1 MQKLHSTN
9 GHTSKH
15 ILTRFFGQIARAIWL
30 IFAFF
35 MLVWSLFAF
44 FYQLPFNMAG
54 FVLVAV
60 LWLVVGIYALLLEFK
75 NPWKSRILLALMF
88 IGVVIWWSSI
98 KPTLHRDWAPELAR
112 SVEAT
117 FDPINPD
124 IVHLQNIRNFEWI
137 APYEGKENW
146 ENGTYNVDDL
156 VGLDVYLSYWM
167 GPYIAHTLVGF
178 TFKDGRHLVF
188 SAEIRRTKEQSFS
201 AIGGFFKEFELIMIA
216 APEEDII
223 KLRTD
228 IRHENVYRYPINVR
242 QKKIKEL
249 FVNYLETA
257 DKLAHKAR
265 FYNTVTANCT
275 TVVFDMARILDPG
288 IPLDWRILFS
298 GQLPSYLYDLKV
310 VNTEKSLK
318 ELVDEAHIEPQIK
331 GRRDQYSVDIRH
343 SSVDAGRDSVDIRR
357 ARNTN
362 GN

>member
-88 IGVVIWWSSI
+88 IGVVLWWSSI

-124 IVHLQNIRNFEWI
+124 IVHLQNIRNFDWI

-228 IRHENVYRYPINVR
+228 IRHENVYRYPINVG
-242 QKKIKEL
+242 QEKIKAL

-257 DKLAHKAR
+257 DKLAHQAR

-310 VNTEKSLK
+310 VNTKKTSK

-331 GRRDQYSVDIRH
+331 GRRDQYSVDIR
-343 SSVDAGRDSVDIRR
+343 R

>member
-9 GHTSKH
+9 GNTSKH

-124 IVHLQNIRNFEWI
+124 IVHLQNIRNFDWI

-228 IRHENVYRYPINVR
+228 IRHENVYRYPIRVG
-242 QKKIKEL
+242 KEKIKNL
-249 FVNYLETA
+249 FLNYLETA
-257 DKLAHKAR
+257 DKLAHQAR
-265 FYNTVTANCT
+265 FYNTLTANCT

-318 ELVDEAHIEPQIK
+318 ELVDEAHIKPQIN
-331 GRRDQYSVDIRH
+331 GRRDQYSVDIRR
-343 SSVDAGRDSVDIRR
+343 VQ
-357 ARNTN
+357 NTN

>member
-88 IGVVIWWSSI
+88 IGVVLWWSSI

-228 IRHENVYRYPINVR
+228 IRHENVYRYPIRVG
-242 QKKIKEL
+242 KEKIKNL
-249 FVNYLETA
+249 FLNYLETA
-257 DKLAHKAR
+257 DKLAHQAR

-318 ELVDEAHIEPQIK
+318 ELVDEAHIKPQIN
-331 GRRDQYSVDIRH
+331 GRRDQYSVDIRR
-343 SSVDAGRDSVDIRR
+343 VQ
-357 ARNTN
+357 NTN

>member
-88 IGVVIWWSSI
+88 IGVIIWWSSI

-124 IVHLQNIRNFEWI
+124 IVHLQNIRNFDWI

-228 IRHENVYRYPINVR
+228 IRHENVYRYPISVG
-242 QKKIKEL
+242 KEKIKNL
-249 FVNYLETA
+249 FLNYLETA
-257 DKLAHKAR
+257 DKLAHQAR

-318 ELVDEAHIEPQIK
+318 ELVDEAHIKPQIN
-331 GRRDQYSVDIRH
+331 GRRDQYSVDIRR
-343 SSVDAGRDSVDIRR
+343 VQ
-357 ARNTN
+357 NTN

>member
-9 GHTSKH
+9 GYTSKH

-88 IGVVIWWSSI
+88 IGVIIWWSSI

-124 IVHLQNIRNFEWI
+124 IVHLQNIRNFDWI

-228 IRHENVYRYPINVR
+228 IRHENVYRYPISVG
-242 QKKIKEL
+242 KEKIKNL
-249 FVNYLETA
+249 FLNYLETA
-257 DKLAHKAR
+257 DKLAHQAR

-318 ELVDEAHIEPQIK
+318 ELVDEAHIKPQIN
-331 GRRDQYSVDIRH
+331 GRRDQYSVDIRR
-343 SSVDAGRDSVDIRR
+343 VQ
-357 ARNTN
+357 NTN

>member
-88 IGVVIWWSSI
+88 IGVVLWWSSI

-124 IVHLQNIRNFEWI
+124 IVHLQNIRNFDWI

-228 IRHENVYRYPINVR
+228 IRHENVYRYPISVG
-242 QKKIKEL
+242 KEKIKNL
-249 FVNYLETA
+249 FLNYLETA
-257 DKLAHKAR
+257 DKLAHQAR

-318 ELVDEAHIEPQIK
+318 ELVDEAHIKPQIN
-331 GRRDQYSVDIRH
+331 GRRDQYSVDIRR
-343 SSVDAGRDSVDIRR
+343 VQ
-357 ARNTN
+357 NTN

>member
-75 NPWKSRILLALMF
+75 TPWKSRILLALMF
-88 IGVVIWWSSI
+88 IGVIIWWSSI

-124 IVHLQNIRNFEWI
+124 IVHLQNIRNFDWI

-188 SAEIRRTKEQSFS
+188 SAEIRRTNEQSFS

-228 IRHENVYRYPINVR
+228 IRHENVYRYPISVG
-242 QKKIKEL
+242 KEKIKNL
-249 FVNYLETA
+249 FLNYLETA
-257 DKLAHKAR
+257 DKLAHQAR

-318 ELVDEAHIEPQIK
+318 ELVDEAHIKPQIN
-331 GRRDQYSVDIRH
+331 GRRDQYSVDIRQ
-343 SSVDAGRDSVDIRR
+343 VQ
-357 ARNTN
+357 NTN

>member
-9 GHTSKH
+9 GYTSKH

-75 NPWKSRILLALMF
+75 TPWKSRILLALMF
-88 IGVVIWWSSI
+88 IGVIIWWSSI

-124 IVHLQNIRNFEWI
+124 IVHLQNIRNFDWI

-228 IRHENVYRYPINVR
+228 IRHENVYRYPISVD
-242 QKKIKEL
+242 KEKIKNL
-249 FVNYLETA
+249 FLNYLETA
-257 DKLAHKAR
+257 DKLAHQAR

-318 ELVDEAHIEPQIK
+318 ELVDEAHIEPQIN
-331 GRRDQYSVDIRH
+331 GRRDQYSVDIRR
-343 SSVDAGRDSVDIRR
+343 VQ
-357 ARNTN
+357 NTN

>member
-9 GHTSKH
+9 GHKSKH

-60 LWLVVGIYALLLEFK
+60 LWLVVGIYALILEFK
-75 NPWKSRILLALMF
+75 APWKSRILLALMF
-88 IGVVIWWSSI
+88 IGVITWWSTI
-98 KPTLHRDWAPELAR
+98 RPTLHRDWAPELAR

-228 IRHENVYRYPINVR
+228 IRHENVYRYPINVG
-242 QKKIKEL
+242 KEKIKNL
-249 FVNYLETA
+249 FLNYLETA
-257 DKLAHKAR
+257 DKLAHQAR

-318 ELVDEAHIEPQIK
+318 ELVDEAHIKPQIN
-331 GRRDQYSVDIRH
+331 GRRDQYSVDIRR
-343 SSVDAGRDSVDIRR
+343 VQ
-357 ARNTN
+357 NTN

>member
-15 ILTRFFGQIARAIWL
+15 ILTRFFGQIARAIWV

-75 NPWKSRILLALMF
+75 NRWKSRILLALMF

-228 IRHENVYRYPINVR
+228 IRHENVYRYPINVG
-242 QKKIKEL
+242 KEKIKNL
-249 FVNYLETA
+249 FLNYLETA
-257 DKLAHKAR
+257 DKLAHQAR
-265 FYNTVTANCT
+265 FYNTLTANCT

-318 ELVDEAHIEPQIK
+318 ELVDEAHIKPQIN
-331 GRRDQYSVDIRH
+331 GRRDQY
-343 SSVDAGRDSVDIRR
+343 SVDIRR

>member
-1 MQKLHSTN
+1 MNKVILHREKTLS
-9 GHTSKH
+9 HSLLH
-15 ILTRFFGQIARAIWL
+15 ILAKIARILWVG
-30 IFAFF
+30 FAVL

-54 FVLVAV
+54 FVFVAV
-60 LWLVVGIYALLLEFK
+60 LWVVVGIYALILEFK
-75 NPWKSRILLALMF
+75 SPWKSRILLALMF
-88 IGVVIWWSSI
+88 IGVIIWWSSI
-98 KPTLHRDWAPELAR
+98 RPTLHRDWAPELAR

-146 ENGTYNVDDL
+146 ENGTYNINDL
-156 VGLDVYLSYWM
+156 NGLDVYLSYWM

-242 QKKIKEL
+242 QEKIKEL

-265 FYNTVTANCT
+265 FYNTLTANCT

-310 VNTEKSLK
+310 VNTKKTLK

-331 GRRDQYSVDIRH
+331 GRRDQYSVDIRR
-343 SSVDAGRDSVDIRR
+343 SSVNTGR

>member
-1 MQKLHSTN
+1 MQQSLSVNRTKF
-9 GHTSKH
+9 
-15 ILTRFFGQIARAIWL
+15 TRIIARIVTQVARAIWFV
-30 IFAFF
+30 FACF
-35 MLVWSLFAF
+35 MLLWSLFAF
-44 FYQLPFNMAG
+44 FYQLPFNMPV
-54 FVLVAV
+54 FVTIAV
-60 LWLVVGIYALLLEFK
+60 LWLVIGIYALALEFRT
-75 NPWKSRILLALMF
+75 PWKSRIILAIMF
-88 IGVVIWWSSI
+88 IAVTSWWATI
-98 KPTLHRDWAPELAR
+98 KPTLHRDWAPELSK
-112 SVEAT
+112 SVEAE

-124 IVHLQNIRNFEWI
+124 IVHLENIRDFDWI
-137 APYEGKENW
+137 SAYEGKERW
-146 ENGTYNVDDL
+146 ENGTYNIKDI

-188 SAEIRRTKEQSFS
+188 SAEIRRTKDQSFS

-228 IRHENVYRYPINVR
+228 IRGEHVYRYPINVDR
-242 QKKIKEL
+242 EKIEEL
-249 FVNYLETA
+249 FLNYLETA
-257 DKLAHKAR
+257 NKLARKAR

-310 VNTEKSLK
+310 VDTKKSLAT
-318 ELVDEAHIEPQIK
+318 LVDEARIVPQIN
-331 GRRDQYSVDIRH
+331 GRRDQY
-343 SSVDAGRDSVDIRR
+343 SVDIRR

>member
-75 NPWKSRILLALMF
+75 NRWKSRILLALMF
-88 IGVVIWWSSI
+88 IGVIIWWSSI

-124 IVHLQNIRNFEWI
+124 IVHLQNIRNFDWI

-228 IRHENVYRYPINVR
+228 IRHENVYRYPISVG
-242 QKKIKEL
+242 KEKIKNL
-249 FVNYLETA
+249 FLNYLETA
-257 DKLAHKAR
+257 DKLAHQAR

-318 ELVDEAHIEPQIK
+318 ELVDEAHIKPQIN
-331 GRRDQYSVDIRH
+331 GRRDQYSVDIRR
-343 SSVDAGRDSVDIRR
+343 VQ
-357 ARNTN
+357 NTN

>member
-88 IGVVIWWSSI
+88 IGVVLWWSSI

-124 IVHLQNIRNFEWI
+124 IVHLQNIRNFDWI

-228 IRHENVYRYPINVR
+228 IRHENVYRYPIRVG
-242 QKKIKEL
+242 KEKIKNL
-249 FVNYLETA
+249 FLNYLETA
-257 DKLAHKAR
+257 DKLAHQAR

-318 ELVDEAHIEPQIK
+318 ELVDEAHIKPQIN
-331 GRRDQYSVDIRH
+331 GRRDQYSVDIRR
-343 SSVDAGRDSVDIRR
+343 VQ
-357 ARNTN
+357 NTN

>member
-75 NPWKSRILLALMF
+75 TPWKSRILLALMF
-88 IGVVIWWSSI
+88 IGVIIWWSSI

-124 IVHLQNIRNFEWI
+124 IVHLQNIRNFEWL

-228 IRHENVYRYPINVR
+228 IRHENVYRYPINVG
-242 QKKIKEL
+242 KEKIKNL
-249 FVNYLETA
+249 FLNYLETA
-257 DKLAHKAR
+257 EKLAHQAR
-265 FYNTVTANCT
+265 FYNTLTANCT

-318 ELVDEAHIEPQIK
+318 ELVDEAHIKPQIN
-331 GRRDQYSVDIRH
+331 GRRDQYSVDIRR
-343 SSVDAGRDSVDIRR
+343 VQ
-357 ARNTN
+357 NTN

>member
-60 LWLVVGIYALLLEFK
+60 LWLVVGIYALVLEFK
-75 NPWKSRILLALMF
+75 TPWKSRILLALMF
-88 IGVVIWWSSI
+88 IGVIIWWSTI
-98 KPTLHRDWAPELAR
+98 RPTLHRDWAPELAR

-124 IVHLQNIRNFEWI
+124 IVHLQNIRNFDWI

-228 IRHENVYRYPINVR
+228 IRHENVYRYPIRVG
-242 QKKIKEL
+242 KEKIKNL
-249 FVNYLETA
+249 FLNYLETA
-257 DKLAHKAR
+257 DKLAHQAR

-318 ELVDEAHIEPQIK
+318 ELVDEAHIKPQIN
-331 GRRDQYSVDIRH
+331 GRRDQYSVDIRR
-343 SSVDAGRDSVDIRR
+343 VQ
-357 ARNTN
+357 NTN

>member
-1 MQKLHSTN
+1 MQKLLSAN
-9 GHTSKH
+9 GITSKH
-15 ILTRFFGQIARAIWL
+15 FLTRFFGQITRAIWIIL
-30 IFAFF
+30 AFL

-60 LWLVVGIYALLLEFK
+60 LWLVVGIYALQLEFK
-75 NPWKSRILLALMF
+75 APWKSRILLALMF
-88 IGVVIWWSSI
+88 IGVIIWWSSI
-98 KPTLHRDWAPELAR
+98 RPTLHRDWAPELSR

-146 ENGTYNVDDL
+146 ENGTYNVNDL

-242 QKKIKEL
+242 QEKIKDL
-249 FVNYLETA
+249 FLNYLETA
-257 DKLAHKAR
+257 DKLAHQAR

-318 ELVDEAHIEPQIK
+318 ELVDEAHIEPQIN
-331 GRRDQYSVDIRH
+331 GRRDQYSVDIRR
-343 SSVDAGRDSVDIRR
+343 V
-357 ARNTN
+357 RNTN

>member
-124 IVHLQNIRNFEWI
+124 IVHLQNIRNFDWI

-228 IRHENVYRYPINVR
+228 IRHENVYRYPIRVG
-242 QKKIKEL
+242 KEKIKNL
-249 FVNYLETA
+249 FLNYLETA
-257 DKLAHKAR
+257 DKLAHQAR

-318 ELVDEAHIEPQIK
+318 ELVDEAHIKPQIN
-331 GRRDQYSVDIRH
+331 GRRDQYSVDIRR
-343 SSVDAGRDSVDIRR
+343 VQ
-357 ARNTN
+357 NTN

>member
-35 MLVWSLFAF
+35 MLVWNLFAF

-60 LWLVVGIYALLLEFK
+60 LWLVVGIYALVLEFK
-75 NPWKSRILLALMF
+75 TPWKSRILLALMF
-88 IGVVIWWSSI
+88 IGVIIWWSTI
-98 KPTLHRDWAPELAR
+98 RPTLHRDWAPELAR

-124 IVHLQNIRNFEWI
+124 IVHLQNIRNFDWI

-156 VGLDVYLSYWM
+156 IGLDVYLSYWM

-228 IRHENVYRYPINVR
+228 IRHENVYRYPIRVG
-242 QKKIKEL
+242 KEKIKDL
-249 FVNYLETA
+249 FLNYLETA
-257 DKLAHKAR
+257 DKLAHQAR

-318 ELVDEAHIEPQIK
+318 ELVDEAHIKPQIN
-331 GRRDQYSVDIRH
+331 GRRDQYSVDIRR
-343 SSVDAGRDSVDIRR
+343 VQ
-357 ARNTN
+357 NTN

>member
-88 IGVVIWWSSI
+88 IGVVLWWSSI

-124 IVHLQNIRNFEWI
+124 IVHLQNIRNFDWI

-228 IRHENVYRYPINVR
+228 IRHENVYRYPINVG
-242 QKKIKEL
+242 KEKIKNL
-249 FVNYLETA
+249 FLNYLKTA
-257 DKLAHKAR
+257 DKLAHQAR
-265 FYNTVTANCT
+265 FYNTLTANCT

-318 ELVDEAHIEPQIK
+318 ELVDEAHIKPQTN
-331 GRRDQYSVDIRH
+331 GRRDQYSVDIRR
-343 SSVDAGRDSVDIRR
+343 VQ
-357 ARNTN
+357 NTN

>member
-88 IGVVIWWSSI
+88 IGVVLWWSSI

-124 IVHLQNIRNFEWI
+124 IVHLQNIRNFDWI

-228 IRHENVYRYPINVR
+228 IRHENVYRYPINVG
-242 QKKIKEL
+242 QEKIKAL

-318 ELVDEAHIEPQIK
+318 ELVDEAHIKPQIN
-331 GRRDQYSVDIRH
+331 GRRDQYSVDIRR
-343 SSVDAGRDSVDIRR
+343 VQ
-357 ARNTN
+357 NTN

>member
-75 NPWKSRILLALMF
+75 NQWKSRILLALMF
-88 IGVVIWWSSI
+88 IGVVLWWSSI

-124 IVHLQNIRNFEWI
+124 IVHLQNIRNFDWI

-228 IRHENVYRYPINVR
+228 IRHENVYRYPISVG
-242 QKKIKEL
+242 KEKIKNL
-249 FVNYLETA
+249 FLNYLETA
-257 DKLAHKAR
+257 DKLAHQAR

-318 ELVDEAHIEPQIK
+318 ELVDEAHIKPQIN
-331 GRRDQYSVDIRH
+331 GRRDQYSVDIRR
-343 SSVDAGRDSVDIRR
+343 VQ
-357 ARNTN
+357 NTN

>member
-75 NPWKSRILLALMF
+75 NRWKSRILLALMF

-146 ENGTYNVDDL
+146 ENGTYNINDL
-156 VGLDVYLSYWM
+156 IGLDVYLSYWM

-242 QKKIKEL
+242 QEKIKEL

-318 ELVDEAHIEPQIK
+318 ELVDEAHIKPQIN
-331 GRRDQYSVDIRH
+331 GRRDQYSVDIRR
-343 SSVDAGRDSVDIRR
+343 VQ
-357 ARNTN
+357 NTN

>member
-30 IFAFF
+30 IFALF

-75 NPWKSRILLALMF
+75 NRWKSRILLALMF

-228 IRHENVYRYPINVR
+228 IRHENVYRYPINVG
-242 QKKIKEL
+242 KEKIKNL
-249 FVNYLETA
+249 FLNYLETA
-257 DKLAHKAR
+257 DKLAHQAR
-265 FYNTVTANCT
+265 FYNTLTANCT

-318 ELVDEAHIEPQIK
+318 ELVDEAHIKPQIN
-331 GRRDQYSVDIRH
+331 GRRDQYSVDIRR
-343 SSVDAGRDSVDIRR
+343 VQ
-357 ARNTN
+357 NTN

>member
-75 NPWKSRILLALMF
+75 TPWKSRILLALMF
-88 IGVVIWWSSI
+88 IGVIIWWSSI

-124 IVHLQNIRNFEWI
+124 IVHLQNIRNFDWI

-228 IRHENVYRYPINVR
+228 IRHENVYRYPISVG
-242 QKKIKEL
+242 KEKIKNL
-249 FVNYLETA
+249 FLNYLETA
-257 DKLAHKAR
+257 DKLAHQAR

-318 ELVDEAHIEPQIK
+318 ELVDEAHIKPQIN
-331 GRRDQYSVDIRH
+331 GRRDQYSVDIRR
-343 SSVDAGRDSVDIRR
+343 SSVDTGR

>member
-75 NPWKSRILLALMF
+75 PPWKSRILLALMF
-88 IGVVIWWSSI
+88 IGVIIWWSSI

-124 IVHLQNIRNFEWI
+124 IVHLQNIRNFDWI
-137 APYEGKENW
+137 APYEGKESW

-228 IRHENVYRYPINVR
+228 IRHENVYRYPISVG
-242 QKKIKEL
+242 KEKIKDL
-249 FVNYLETA
+249 FLNYLETA
-257 DKLAHKAR
+257 DKLAHQAR

-318 ELVDEAHIEPQIK
+318 ELVDEAHIEPQIN
-331 GRRDQYSVDIRH
+331 GRRDQYSVDIRR
-343 SSVDAGRDSVDIRR
+343 VQ
-357 ARNTN
+357 NTN

>member
-9 GHTSKH
+9 GNTSKH

-54 FVLVAV
+54 FVLVAI

-75 NPWKSRILLALMF
+75 TPWKSRILLALMF
-88 IGVVIWWSSI
+88 IGVIIWWSSI

-124 IVHLQNIRNFEWI
+124 IVHLQNIRNFDWI

-228 IRHENVYRYPINVR
+228 IRHENVYRYPISVG
-242 QKKIKEL
+242 KEKIKNL
-249 FVNYLETA
+249 FLNYLETA
-257 DKLAHKAR
+257 DKLAHQAR

-318 ELVDEAHIEPQIK
+318 ELVDEAHIKPQIN
-331 GRRDQYSVDIRH
+331 GRRDQYSVDIRR
-343 SSVDAGRDSVDIRR
+343 VQ
-357 ARNTN
+357 NTN

>member
-124 IVHLQNIRNFEWI
+124 IVHLQNIRNFEWL

-228 IRHENVYRYPINVR
+228 IRHENVYRYPINVG
-242 QKKIKEL
+242 KEKIKNL
-249 FVNYLETA
+249 FLNYLETA
-257 DKLAHKAR
+257 DKLAHQAR
-265 FYNTVTANCT
+265 FYNTLTANCT

-318 ELVDEAHIEPQIK
+318 ELVDEAHIKPQIN
-331 GRRDQYSVDIRH
+331 GRRDQYSVDIRR
-343 SSVDAGRDSVDIRR
+343 VQ
-357 ARNTN
+357 NTN

>member
-60 LWLVVGIYALLLEFK
+60 LWLVIGIYALVLEFK
-75 NPWKSRILLALMF
+75 TPWKSRILLALMF
-88 IGVVIWWSSI
+88 IGVIIWWSTI
-98 KPTLHRDWAPELAR
+98 RPTLHRDWAPELAR

-146 ENGTYNVDDL
+146 ENGTYNINDL
-156 VGLDVYLSYWM
+156 IGLDVYLSYWM

-242 QKKIKEL
+242 QEKIKEL

-310 VNTEKSLK
+310 VDTKKTLK
-318 ELVDEAHIEPQIK
+318 ELVDEAHIKPQIK
-331 GRRDQYSVDIRH
+331 GRRDQYSVEIRQ
-343 SSVDAGRDSVDIRR
+343 G
-357 ARNTN
+357 RNTN

>member
-9 GHTSKH
+9 EHTSKH
-15 ILTRFFGQIARAIWL
+15 ILTRFFGQIARAVWL

-75 NPWKSRILLALMF
+75 NRWKSRILLALMF

-98 KPTLHRDWAPELAR
+98 KPTLHRDWAPELTR

-188 SAEIRRTKEQSFS
+188 SAEIRRTKDQSFS

-228 IRHENVYRYPINVR
+228 IRHENVYRYPINVG
-242 QKKIKEL
+242 KEKIKNL
-249 FVNYLETA
+249 FLNYLETA
-257 DKLAHKAR
+257 DKLAHQAR
-265 FYNTVTANCT
+265 FYNTLTANCT

-318 ELVDEAHIEPQIK
+318 ELVVEAHIKPQIN
-331 GRRDQYSVDIRH
+331 GRRDQYSVDIRR
-343 SSVDAGRDSVDIRR
+343 VQ
-357 ARNTN
+357 NTN